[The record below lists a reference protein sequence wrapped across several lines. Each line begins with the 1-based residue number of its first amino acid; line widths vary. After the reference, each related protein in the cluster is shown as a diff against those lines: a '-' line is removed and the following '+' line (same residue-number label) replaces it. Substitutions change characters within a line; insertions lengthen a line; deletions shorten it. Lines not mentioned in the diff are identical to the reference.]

1 LVSDCLGKSENGGIA
16 VLAVALTGWYIGFVI
31 AILVI
36 AIVVTCVASILVLAR
51 RIGEQAIAIEEAL
64 DASRVRTLG
73 LWNVANVNDE
83 LGQIV
88 RRAATARSVLEAR
101 Q

>member
-1 LVSDCLGKSENGGIA
+1 M
-16 VLAVALTGWYIGFVI
+16 LAVALTGWYVGF
-31 AILVI
+31 AITIVVI
-36 AIVVTCVASILVLAR
+36 AIVVICVASILTLAR
-51 RIGEQAIAIEEAL
+51 RIGEQAIEIELGLEEA
-64 DASRVRTLG
+64 RKRTLP

-83 LGQIV
+83 LNQIV

>member
-1 LVSDCLGKSENGGIA
+1 MLSA
-16 VLAVALTGWYIGFVI
+16 VLTGWYIGFGL
-31 AILVI
+31 AIVVI
-36 AIVVTCVASILVLAR
+36 AIVVICVSAILVLAR

-64 DASRVRTLG
+64 DDSRVKTLA